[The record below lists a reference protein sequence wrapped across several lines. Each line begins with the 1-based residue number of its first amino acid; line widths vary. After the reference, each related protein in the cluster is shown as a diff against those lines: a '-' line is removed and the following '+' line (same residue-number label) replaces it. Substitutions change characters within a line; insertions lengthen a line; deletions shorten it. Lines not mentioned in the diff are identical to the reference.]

1 MAEIRSGARYV
12 LTNSLI
18 GSDKALASTSMNDSV
33 VVTSSS
39 STDASQSWYF
49 QEIPSTAGY
58 YRLHTGQKGD
68 YFALDVLNYN
78 GKNSI
83 DLHLYSVQENTGQYW
98 QVKKQEDGSHK
109 INNKYTGSDMYLDIV
124 KDTLQP
130 TMAAKDG
137 PGQRWTLS
145 EIGSTPTPTPSAAR
159 AATAS
164 ISGTTA
170 NPTPT
175 SSVSTS
181 TSSVAPS
188 ASSSDG
194 LSKGVIGGIVAGSV
208 VGVIA
213 VVIGAV
219 LFWKMRK
226 NSRAPVIQNPTAISS
241 RPMLHIGR
249 DDSP

>member
-1 MAEIRSGARYV
+1 MAEIKSGARYV

-18 GSDKALASTSMNDSV
+18 GSDQALASTSMNDSV

-39 STDASQSWYF
+39 SSDAGQSWYF
-49 QEIPSTAGY
+49 QETSTAGY
-58 YRLHTGQKGD
+58 YRLHTSQKGE

-78 GKNSI
+78 GKNTI

-145 EIGSTPTPTPSAAR
+145 EIGSIPTPTPSAAR

-164 ISGTTA
+164 ISGITA
-170 NPTPT
+170 NPSST

-181 TSSVAPS
+181 TSSMIPS
-188 ASSSDG
+188 ANSSDG

-219 LFWKMRK
+219 IFWKIRK
-226 NSRAPVIQNPTAISS
+226 TNRAPVIQNPPAISS